1 VTPVN
6 VRPFAGTGGWDAPR
20 FTAEGQDASQ
30 AAHNPGLNLES
41 IHPNY
46 FDALEIRL
54 IRGRAFTAGDSGAA
68 PKVAIVSEDLVTR
81 VWPGQDPVGRRI
93 KLGPPDSK
101 DEWRIVVGVAG
112 STRYRELEEPRSTL
126 YLSAPQ
132 FNFGAE
138 MLVLRTTTPL
148 AAIGPLVRERMRA
161 VDPLVQVMQIAPFE
175 EMLQRPLA
183 RPRFNALVIGIFGLA
198 ALGLAGI
205 GLFAMIAA
213 SVRLRDTEIGVRVA
227 LGATTSTVRRL
238 VMGEGLRLAGAGAVI
253 GLVGV
258 VATTRILRGLLF
270 DVHPLDPSALLAAAL
285 LVLGVAALA
294 CYFPARRATGV
305 DPARLLRSL

>member
-1 VTPVN
+1 
-6 VRPFAGTGGWDAPR
+6 
-20 FTAEGQDASQ
+20 
-30 AAHNPGLNLES
+30 
-41 IHPNY
+41 
-46 FDALEIRL
+46 
-54 IRGRAFTAGDSGAA
+54 
-68 PKVAIVSEDLVTR
+68 
-81 VWPGQDPVGRRI
+81 
-93 KLGPPDSK
+93 LGPPDSK

-148 AAIGPLVRERMRA
+148 AAIGPLVREGMRA

-183 RPRFNALVIGIFGLA
+183 RPRFNALVLGIFGLA

-258 VATTRILRGLLF
+258 
-270 DVHPLDPSALLAAAL
+270 
-285 LVLGVAALA
+285 
-294 CYFPARRATGV
+294 
-305 DPARLLRSL
+305 